1 MVIPIKTDVN
11 ITVDEMDVTE
21 TSFKSLNLKKSHIEE
36 FIRSNIELFITD
48 EFLLII
54 GSQITN
60 SEKGEVL
67 LLPLI
72 KMEILF
78 LSRLSVMLRILRPEK
93 KS

>member
-60 SEKGEVL
+60 SEKGRSAL
-67 LLPLI
+67 TAI
-72 KMEILF
+72 D
-78 LSRLSVMLRILRPEK
+78 
-93 KS
+93 